1 MSVRYGKT
9 WGILVLIL
17 GSIGLLLNTILLLL
31 GERVEWPVFIFI
43 IFVIIIGVTMLT
55 RPYFVVGRDSFSI
68 KNFPWKKTYYL
79 DEGENLRLVGNRI
92 YLMGN
97 GIKKKIRIS
106 RHLANNRDWIDFS
119 NYVKSW

>member
-1 MSVRYGKT
+1 MSVRYEKA

-17 GSIGLLLNTILLLL
+17 GSIGLILNAILLFL
-31 GERVEWPVFIFI
+31 GERVDWLVFII
-43 IFVIIIGVTMLT
+43 ILFVIGIGVTMLT
-55 RPYFVVGRDSFSI
+55 RPYFVVGSDRFSI

-79 DEGENLRLVGNRI
+79 DEEENLKLVGNRI

-106 RHLANNRDWIDFS
+106 RYLANTKDWIDFS
-119 NYVKSW
+119 NYVKSR